1 MRRAALQ
8 EAASERTRI
17 EGAAESE
24 ASKILSIAEMEIEAS
39 VKAARQELKRYA
51 AQLAVGVA
59 ESQIRA
65 SLTPQTEQRILRSFV
80 QELGSPKPAAGDGVA
95 AVDSRTDSGSPTRN

>member
-1 MRRAALQ
+1 
-8 EAASERTRI
+8 
-17 EGAAESE
+17 
-24 ASKILSIAEMEIEAS
+24 
-39 VKAARQELKRYA
+39 
-51 AQLAVGVA
+51 VA